1 MITITYENFMAALA
15 LFTAMCIAGGW
26 LIKIIKGLKKPSDD
40 VHTMLD
46 NDNIRLKA
54 LEGNYKYLVES
65 NNLVIRTLFVIL
77 GELAVNNDADGKIKQ
92 AQDKINDFLISN

>member
-46 NDNIRLKA
+46 NDNNRLKA

-77 GELAVNNDADGKIKQ
+77 GELAVNNDGDGKIKQ